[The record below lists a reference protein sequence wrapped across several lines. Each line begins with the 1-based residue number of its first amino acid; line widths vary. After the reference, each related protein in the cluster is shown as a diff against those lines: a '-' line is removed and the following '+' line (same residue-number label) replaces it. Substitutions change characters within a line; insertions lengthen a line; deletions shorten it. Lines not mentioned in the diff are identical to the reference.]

1 MLVYSEKRSNRLT
14 YILRTL
20 LLEGLGIEFKQ
31 TSDDVE
37 FGNYQGP
44 KIAYSNREFNN
55 AIQIKP
61 ELILFEHGIKDYRIE
76 VSQHAS
82 LHRIFFKNAGKDLP
96 FDVFAASFWLLSRY
110 EEYLPHKTDKH
121 NRFQY
126 KNSLAYQYDFLDKP
140 LVNFWLEAIRELLH
154 QRFPEQILLKR
165 KYNFISTVDV
175 DAVYKYKFKGFVR
188 SVAGLISDKRFS
200 KMRRRLQIMLGRE
213 KDPFDCYDFIL
224 DVHRQTNSKL
234 VFFFLLGDYGPN
246 DKNHSAT
253 DLRFQKLIKHV
264 ADYAVVG
271 LHPSFRS
278 NTEPHQLRV
287 ELSRLGNI
295 THRFVSRS
303 RQHFSM
309 LRFPDTYFNL
319 EQAGLKSDFS
329 MGYPDHNGFRAS
341 YCYPFKWF
349 NLDKESVSSLTVH
362 SYCVS
367 DYTLIESGEHS
378 ANQMMHTLEVHSA
391 LIKSF
396 GGEFV
401 TLFRNENFTPEIR
414 ALYEKMVKSITIS
427 ASQEVQPL

>member
-20 LLEGLGIEFKQ
+20 LLEGLGVEFKQ
-31 TSDDVE
+31 TTDVVE
-37 FGNYQGP
+37 FGEFKGP
-44 KIAYSNREFNN
+44 KIAYATGEYPN

-61 ELILFEHGIKDYRIE
+61 EPILFEHGIKDYHLE
-76 VSQHAS
+76 VSQHPA
-82 LHRIFFKNAGKDLP
+82 LYRIFFKNSGKDLP
-96 FDVFAASFWLLSRY
+96 FDIFAASFWLLSRY

-140 LVNFWLEAIRELLH
+140 LINYWLEALRELLH
-154 QRFPEQILLKR
+154 HRFPEQLLQKR

-188 SVAGLISDKRFS
+188 SVAGLVSDKQFS
-200 KMRRRLQIMLGRE
+200 KMRRRLRIMLGRE

-224 DVHRQTNSKL
+224 ELHRQTNSKL

-278 NTEPHQLRV
+278 NAEPHQLRV

-295 THRFVSRS
+295 THRFVNRS

-319 EQAGLKSDFS
+319 EQSGLTNDFS

-349 NLDKESVSSLTVH
+349 NIDKESVSSLTVH
-362 SYCVS
+362 SYSVS
-367 DYTLIESGEHS
+367 DYTLIEGGDHTAS
-378 ANQMMHTLEVHSA
+378 QMTHTIEGHIL
-391 LIKSF
+391 LIKKF

-401 TLFRNENFTPEIR
+401 TLFRNENFTNEICEV
-414 ALYEKMVKSITIS
+414 YEKMVK
-427 ASQEVQPL
+427 ASVFNASPEEPL